1 VIERRVL
8 VDDKKDILSHKGR
21 RNRIHILSIDPVLTH
36 DLYKRM
42 RGDDRLKDYRIIRPR
57 AKDIPGAREEIQ
69 SRAQETIAARLL
81 ILDVR
86 RATLPM
92 LRNAFRDITGFNRK
106 DFNNLCYT
114 ILIGDGPPMLFQ
126 NGRGLDV
133 FTIYLGDHRVDYHP
147 AVFFFDPLLHYEPE
161 EMELRAIDDE
171 FELRSDVPRRLIPY
185 FQNSDETTVRAVRR
199 FFRAQDKDE
208 AVRKKRLKTLRQ
220 LYKKRF
226 LEQFPGKE
234 AQLTD
239 WVSREGLQLA
249 TEKINLYPL
258 YFEDWVDTLMQKAQD
273 NASAT
278 EQAKP
283 EQAKPDEAIS

>member
-1 VIERRVL
+1 MIERRVL
-8 VDDKKDILSHKGR
+8 VDDKQDILSHKGR